1 MCVKPYLNF
10 AVFIYSPC
18 FRARDKALQREAR
31 DLDDLTVEYSSAL
44 KEVNPR
50 LINTLY
56 KTYQE
61 KVRIP
66 STGQLV
72 QMADERKL
80 DYEDRYDGYSSEDRH
95 RARRPPHGENTRR
108 HWHSEHHRSSSNRDW
123 AEAPPVSEQM
133 NLQPREPHVFDLQT
147 ALGPRRTLRAPTGSS
162 RHIGDPWASADSRD
176 PPRRSTHPVD
186 RPELAHNRREEDFE
200 AENALPSNALAP
212 QDKWKS
218 TTVASTREIP
228 TGHTKPSVAIDRS
241 KQDGWTEAQ
250 NVNSGSDDSDDG
262 AGGIRR
268 VVSRSEFAAVPVP
281 VQPILRTLSVRS
293 INVNA
298 EAVATPR
305 PEEPTSSTNR
315 GPQASASVDVS
326 SRDGWGPAPLHS
338 NALHPNADRNFST
351 ARLAPVQQSTSEMSH
366 ATTAMSVDSLNPR
379 MTPVQAHSGERTGT
393 GHADRGRYRE
403 EEEDDV
409 GRVVAE
415 LSRNNESYENIDMS
429 SFINANNASRISR
442 ASERDDTITSVER
455 YIADDMRD
463 LEAERFNAKTN
474 SNSNLNTLNST
485 GGDSFMVEE
494 FDDSLHMDHRPISG
508 FNSSEPQ
515 PEHHRETLRV
525 STGASTPGRA
535 PLLPPSA
542 SKSTPV
548 RPERGGMSPG
558 DYSMSHD
565 SPFPDLSGGKDFNR
579 LMGGAPRGANH
590 SHISSNASTSRNYNN
605 HTGASDSYDQD
616 TFEDEDDPFGRGGS
630 GPQRTL
636 DLTNVT
642 GGSTDI
648 DASKSIT
655 IDFVLPSES
664 KDLQRHAATRSSD
677 GGAMSQYGVSRSSRY
692 AEPDSFSGELDL
704 FSPLGGPRSMT
715 FGGARGPGSR
725 GMGDDD
731 DDVLMGTTKLS
742 STGRGDF
749 TNTFQ
754 SRATLGG
761 SDRYEQDSLGGT
773 FASNP
778 NSNPTRGNV
787 ASFSPMAE
795 IAGGA
800 EGEEEEE
807 ESIPPPTY
815 DSMIGTGNTDD
826 SLRASNSQ
834 LQQSQLSHEE
844 VSSYFEVSADAST
857 HPHLLDIHNVQTE
870 AEAAGIKAPGWQV
883 GRAPVDAI
891 ELATAFDVFVSAVRL
906 DAQHARI
913 YSEVKLFD
921 LWCDCI
927 FCFADFILEL
937 FADSNQA
944 GVPGHNVARVECGG
958 SFAHSVRAAREL
970 LST

>member
-1 MCVKPYLNF
+1 M
-10 AVFIYSPC
+10 
-18 FRARDKALQREAR
+18 
-31 DLDDLTVEYSSAL
+31 EYSSAL

-80 DYEDRYDGYSSEDRH
+80 DDEDRYGGYSSGERRGSRHRGARGERSDRH
-95 RARRPPHGENTRR
+95 RP
-108 HWHSEHHRSSSNRDW
+108 SEHRRSSSNRGW
-123 AEAPPVSEQM
+123 EEAPPVSEQM
-133 NLQPREPHVFDLQT
+133 NLQPREPHVLDLQT
-147 ALGPRRTLRAPTGSS
+147 AMGPRRTLRAPAGSS
-162 RHIGDPWASADSRD
+162 RHLGDPWASADSRD
-176 PPRRSTHPVD
+176 PPRRDTQHTGRLDP
-186 RPELAHNRREEDFE
+186 AHRRQEEGLE
-200 AENALPSNALAP
+200 AQNAYPSNAPAP
-212 QDKWKS
+212 QDPWKS

-228 TGHTKPSVAIDRS
+228 TGHARPSVAIDRS
-241 KQDGWTEAQ
+241 KQDGWAEVQA
-250 NVNSGSDDSDDG
+250 VKSGSEDDSEDG
-262 AGGIRR
+262 SGGIRR
-268 VVSRSEFAAVPVP
+268 VVSRTEFAAVP

-298 EAVATPR
+298 DTVTTPR
-305 PEEPTSSTNR
+305 QNEPVSNSAR
-315 GPQASASVDVS
+315 GPLASSSVEV
-326 SRDGWGPAPLHS
+326 SRDGWSGAPLHS
-338 NALHPNADRNFST
+338 NVLHPNTDRNFST
-351 ARLAPVQQSTSEMSH
+351 ARLAPVQQSTGEMSQ

-379 MTPVQAHSGERTGT
+379 MTPLQPHAAERSAA
-393 GHADRGRYRE
+393 GHADRVRYRE
-403 EEEDDV
+403 DDTEQDDV
-409 GRVVAE
+409 SQAVAE

-442 ASERDDTITSVER
+442 ASEHDDTITSVER

-463 LEAERFNAKTN
+463 LEAERLHAANTN
-474 SNSNLNTLNST
+474 SNLNTLNTLNST
-485 GGDSFMVEE
+485 GGDSFLVEE

-515 PEHHRETLRV
+515 PELRTEPLRV

-542 SKSTPV
+542 SKSTPL
-548 RPERGGMSPG
+548 RPERGGTSPG

-565 SPFPDLSGGKDFNR
+565 SPFPDLSGGKDYNR
-579 LMGGAPRGANH
+579 LMGGGHRVNH
-590 SHISSNASTSRNYNN
+590 SHISSNASTSRNYNH

-616 TFEDEDDPFGRGGS
+616 TFEDEDDPFGRGGGGS

-664 KDLQRHAATRSSD
+664 KDLHRHASAARSSD
-677 GGAMSQYGVSRSSRY
+677 GGAKSQYGVGRSSRY
-692 AEPDSFSGELDL
+692 EEPDSFSGELDL
-704 FSPLGGPRSMT
+704 FSPLGGPRSIP
-715 FGGARGPGSR
+715 FGGTRSPGSR

-742 STGRGDF
+742 STGRGGDF
-749 TNTFQ
+749 NNTFQ
-754 SRATLGG
+754 SRGTAG

-773 FASNP
+773 FNSNP
-778 NSNPTRGNV
+778 SSNPTRSKV

-807 ESIPPPTY
+807 EESIPPPTY
-815 DSMIGTGNTDD
+815 DSMIGTGNTED

-834 LQQSQLSHEE
+834 LQQSHEE

-857 HPHLLDIHNVQTE
+857 HPHLLDMHNIQTE
-870 AEAAGIKAPGWQV
+870 AEAAGISAPGWQV

-913 YSEVKLFD
+913 YSEVRL
-921 LWCDCI
+921 
-927 FCFADFILEL
+927 
-937 FADSNQA
+937 
-944 GVPGHNVARVECGG
+944 V
-958 SFAHSVRAAREL
+958 
-970 LST
+970 